1 MEPFSEDQTQQGKKK
16 IKKTLHMLS
25 GFERLQLLAD
35 KEINFVS
42 IKNSMLSMSG
52 GEFAAVPTNMQAK
65 RAGERRTHERDWG
78 SGRRPHLITDV
89 TNKTPGS

>member
-1 MEPFSEDQTQQGKKK
+1 
-16 IKKTLHMLS
+16 MLS

-52 GEFAAVPTNMQAK
+52 GGGFAAVPTNMQAK
-65 RAGERRTHERDWG
+65 RAGERQTHERDWG

>member
-1 MEPFSEDQTQQGKKK
+1 
-16 IKKTLHMLS
+16 MLS

-52 GEFAAVPTNMQAK
+52 GGVAAVPTNMQAEK
-65 RAGERRTHERDWG
+65 EQEKDGRT
-78 SGRRPHLITDV
+78 SGIGGVGGDHI
-89 TNKTPGS
+89 